1 MSKIFWNDAKKKIPT
16 KSGRYMCVCEPIVDD
31 DYEVECIYFTMD
43 LSKLAPGEFKNE
55 KRPGWVE
62 WNCEYGYAE
71 IKDVMYWLPLPSKP
85 D

>member
-16 KSGRYMCVCEPIVDD
+16 KSGIYMCVCEPIVDD
-31 DYEVECIYFTMD
+31 DYDVECIYFTID
-43 LSKLAPGEFKNE
+43 LSGLASGEFKNE
-55 KRPGWVE
+55 KRPGQVE